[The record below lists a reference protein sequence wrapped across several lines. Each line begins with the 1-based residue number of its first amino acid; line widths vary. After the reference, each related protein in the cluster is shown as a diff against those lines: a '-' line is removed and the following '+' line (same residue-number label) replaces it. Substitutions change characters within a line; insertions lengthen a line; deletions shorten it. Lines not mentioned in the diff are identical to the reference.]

1 MYIISPHIRDS
12 CLDCWTRYW
21 LTVSTWYV
29 RLCSKRRWLQGTCV
43 IFRNLSRLCSSILI
57 KSIVDH
63 HKLIGFTQTE
73 LWGDFVAMS
82 DEALY
87 QSPHVSG
94 VLTGGDVYYKLT
106 LKRRHE
112 AIKPVTFKSGIKSV
126 ASQINSLLKKNKK
139 NKCTQTGCPQ
149 MLHSCGFGGIQ
160 DRAV

>member
-1 MYIISPHIRDS
+1 
-12 CLDCWTRYW
+12 
-21 LTVSTWYV
+21 
-29 RLCSKRRWLQGTCV
+29 
-43 IFRNLSRLCSSILI
+43 
-57 KSIVDH
+57 
-63 HKLIGFTQTE
+63 
-73 LWGDFVAMS
+73 MS